1 MATNPQMLAIILSAN
16 IIELWLI
23 KDIPDLLIIICLF
36 ITAITLF
43 LLLKLTSSYF
53 DKYNKPIKYSLF
65 NGLLVT
71 LICIATPYFAYALA
85 YIYSSLISYGVYLLI
100 NSSLAIGF
108 SIFVVRLGNKLHITS
123 YSNGR

>member
-1 MATNPQMLAIILSAN
+1 VATNPQMLAIILSAN

-36 ITAITLF
+36 IAAITLF

-53 DKYNKPIKYSLF
+53 DKYNKPTKYSFF
-65 NGLLVT
+65 NGLLVI

-85 YIYSSLISYGVYLLI
+85 YIYSSLISYGVYALI

-123 YSNGR
+123 R